1 MGLDGVPVIADSGTM
16 SRIVYLD
23 QNAWVTLA
31 KGAWDKERYPEEHAA
46 LTKVVG
52 MVQAGSISIPL
63 SFTNI
68 YETSKVN
75 VPRRRAN
82 LARTQAVLSGGIVFR
97 GRRRILSETL
107 AAYLAECCKINRPVP
122 PKRWFLSELW
132 FEAAGDYS
140 PESYGFVMSE
150 HLLALIRQ
158 DPGGALLDYL
168 AFQDEEVRLKA
179 VRRYSASS
187 AQLISQIESRRAVV
201 SGQTFA
207 IRKRAYGARLIIDEL
222 DFIFDTARALGL
234 NWSTV
239 ADIGS
244 SLVRGMVVDV
254 PVLNVESELV
264 VRLEDQGRAISE
276 NDLRDIAAF
285 MTVLPL
291 ADVIVAEKQSVNLA
305 RQARLDQRH
314 DTMLLTSIHDL

>member
-1 MGLDGVPVIADSGTM
+1 M

-23 QNAWVTLA
+23 QNAWVILA
-31 KGAWDKERYPEEHAA
+31 KGSWDKERYPQEHTA

-52 MVQAGSISIPL
+52 MVQAGSIKIPL

-75 VPRRRAN
+75 VPHRRAN

-107 AAYLAECCKINRPVP
+107 AAHLADRCKINRPAP
-122 PKRWFLSELW
+122 QRQWFLSDLW
-132 FEAAGDYS
+132 FEAAGDFP
-140 PESYGFVMSE
+140 PESYGFMISE
-150 HLLALIRQ
+150 RLLALIRQ

-168 AFQDEEVRLKA
+168 TFQDEEARLEA

-187 AQLISQIESRRAVV
+187 AQLISRIESRRARAAGE
-201 SGQTFA
+201 SFA

-222 DFIFDTARALGL
+222 DFVFDTARALGL

-244 SLVRGMVVDV
+244 SLVRSMVADV
-254 PVLNVESELV
+254 PILNVESEIV

-291 ADVIVAEKQSVNLA
+291 ADVIIAEKQFVNLA
-305 RQARLDQRH
+305 RQARLDERH
-314 DTMLLTSIHDL
+314 ETMLLTSIFDL